1 MAKGKVKKLASNLGM
16 FAIGNLGSKLISFIL
31 IPIFTRYMSAEQFG
45 HVDLITTTVNM
56 LLPIVALSIA
66 DAVFRFVMD
75 QGADTKTIFST
86 SVSFTLCA
94 IMVTIIALPIMLMF
108 HVQYAAYLLVYLAL
122 GLLQT
127 LFQNFVRG
135 IGYVRIFAMN
145 GLFSSIVLALIGMIE
160 IVALRQGVVGYLDAL
175 IISALLS
182 VFFMFFS
189 ARLWRFYSFS
199 TNNIYLLRRMLV
211 YSVPLIPNAFLWFFT
226 NDASRF
232 FVVGFLGL
240 AANGLYA
247 VATKIPTII
256 NVFYNIFAQAWQI
269 SAVEE
274 YESEQREEFFSS
286 VFNANVGVSVIL
298 IGGIII
304 FIRPLM
310 AVYAGASYF
319 EAWKIVPMLLIASFF
334 SNLSSFL
341 GTIYLASKR
350 TTGVMKT
357 TIYGMLANVIFNFT
371 LIPLLGLQG
380 AGIGAAL
387 GFAFVTFVRL
397 YDTRKMLQIHVN
409 RMQLCGSVGI
419 IIVMTGI
426 QILMPNLPYI
436 MLILVLLQILILVV
450 NVKPIIKMKKI

>member
-86 SVSFTLCA
+86 GVSFTLCA

-256 NVFYNIFAQAWQI
+256 NVFYNNLRKHGKFLP
-269 SAVEE
+269 SK
-274 YESEQREEFFSS
+274 
-286 VFNANVGVSVIL
+286 NTKVS
-298 IGGIII
+298 
-304 FIRPLM
+304 
-310 AVYAGASYF
+310 
-319 EAWKIVPMLLIASFF
+319 
-334 SNLSSFL
+334 
-341 GTIYLASKR
+341 
-350 TTGVMKT
+350 
-357 TIYGMLANVIFNFT
+357 
-371 LIPLLGLQG
+371 
-380 AGIGAAL
+380 
-387 GFAFVTFVRL
+387 
-397 YDTRKMLQIHVN
+397 
-409 RMQLCGSVGI
+409 
-419 IIVMTGI
+419 
-426 QILMPNLPYI
+426 
-436 MLILVLLQILILVV
+436 
-450 NVKPIIKMKKI
+450 NVKNSSQVFSMLMWGFL